1 MDKMRIVA
9 IFDLPANVFAET
21 GVNTSIIVAYKPTAE
36 ELKQLKSQNYQV
48 FAKDIQ
54 KVGYEVKTS
63 KRVKQFVPTYK
74 IDYETFEIQI
84 DENGNAMLDEDFTQT
99 IVEFKAWCVSQE
111 QALQDMFVKV
121 K

>member
-1 MDKMRIVA
+1 MQKQ
-9 IFDLPANVFAET
+9 
-21 GVNTSIIVAYKPTAE
+21 GSIHLLLLLINQRLK
-36 ELKQLKSQNYQV
+36 ELKHLKSQNYQV

-84 DENGNAMLDEDFTQT
+84 DENGNAMLDEDFNQT
-99 IVEFKAWCVSQE
+99 IAEFKAWCVSQE